1 VYTTGTTHK
10 EDMEMAVFERI
21 QELLSEQM
29 NVDKEK
35 ITKTTKIVDDLKADS
50 LDIVEMLMA
59 LEDEFSISVP
69 DEDAR
74 GLTDIGSIV
83 AYVESKMKK

>member
-1 VYTTGTTHK
+1 
-10 EDMEMAVFERI
+10 MVFEKI
-21 QELLSEQM
+21 QGLLADQM
-29 NVDKEK
+29 NVEKEK
-35 ITKTTKIVDDLKADS
+35 ITKDTKIVEDLKADS

-74 GLTDIGSIV
+74 GLQTIGQIV
-83 AYVESKMKK
+83 AYIEEKMPKK

>member
-1 VYTTGTTHK
+1 
-10 EDMEMAVFERI
+10 MVFEKI
-21 QELLSEQM
+21 QGLLADQM
-29 NVDKEK
+29 NIEKEK
-35 ITKTTKIVDDLKADS
+35 ITKNTKIVDDLKADS

-74 GLTDIGSIV
+74 GLQTIGQIV
-83 AYVESKMKK
+83 AYVEEKMPKK

>member
-1 VYTTGTTHK
+1 
-10 EDMEMAVFERI
+10 MVFERI
-21 QELLSEQM
+21 QELLADQM
-29 NVDKEK
+29 NIEKEK
-35 ITKTTKIVDDLKADS
+35 ITKSTMIVEDLKADS

-74 GLTDIGSIV
+74 GLLTVGQI
-83 AYVESKMKK
+83 AEYVESKMPKK

>member
-1 VYTTGTTHK
+1 
-10 EDMEMAVFERI
+10 MVFERI
-21 QELLSEQM
+21 QELLADQM
-29 NVDKEK
+29 NIEKEK
-35 ITKTTKIVDDLKADS
+35 ITKSTKIVEDLKADS

-74 GLTDIGSIV
+74 GLLTVGQI
-83 AYVESKMKK
+83 AEYVESKMPKK

>member
-1 VYTTGTTHK
+1 
-10 EDMEMAVFERI
+10 MVFERI
-21 QELLSEQM
+21 QELLADQM
-29 NVDKEK
+29 NIEKEK

-59 LEDEFSISVP
+59 LEDEFAISVP

-74 GLTDIGSIV
+74 GLVTVGQI
-83 AYVESKMKK
+83 AEYVESKMPKK